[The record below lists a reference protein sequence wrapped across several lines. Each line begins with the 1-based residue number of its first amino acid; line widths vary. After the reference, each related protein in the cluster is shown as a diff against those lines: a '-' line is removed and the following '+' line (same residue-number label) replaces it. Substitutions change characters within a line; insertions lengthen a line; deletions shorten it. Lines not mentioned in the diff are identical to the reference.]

1 MADKIVY
8 TGTIDSYYNYE
19 YGALEYRSVGFESEI
34 LDEQNHQGV
43 AVVNYT
49 DRETPYTRVIEHK
62 HFEFGTQPKTVVTK
76 EYSADWKLGDE
87 PYYPVNDEKNQK
99 YMLNMLL
106 WLKKNIMLFLEVDW
120 QNINIM
126 IWIK

>member
-1 MADKIVY
+1 MMKKI
-8 TGTIDSYYNYE
+8 
-19 YGALEYRSVGFESEI
+19 
-34 LDEQNHQGV
+34 
-43 AVVNYT
+43 
-49 DRETPYTRVIEHK
+49 K
-62 HFEFGTQPKTVVTK
+62 
-76 EYSADWKLGDE
+76 
-87 PYYPVNDEKNQK
+87 K